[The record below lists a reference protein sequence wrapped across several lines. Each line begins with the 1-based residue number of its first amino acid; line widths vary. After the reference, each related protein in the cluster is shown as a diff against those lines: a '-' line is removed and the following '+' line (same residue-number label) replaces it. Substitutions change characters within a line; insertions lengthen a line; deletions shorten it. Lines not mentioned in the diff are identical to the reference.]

1 LQEELF
7 FEPVNRQGA
16 FFQNSAPLIG
26 RKTEKEISFKRAMS
40 KSEYTIGE
48 ITRIVKGELIQESDE
63 NALISELVIDSRR
76 LIFPEGSLFFALIS
90 KRNDGHKYIEELYNK
105 GVRSFIVETE
115 PSNLLLL
122 YNANIIKV
130 KNSLTSLQSL
140 AADHRKRFNI
150 PVIGITGSNGK
161 TIVKEWL
168 YQLLNESKNIVR
180 SPKSFNSQIGVPLSV
195 WQMNEDNELAIF
207 EAGISEQDEMDHLQS
222 IIQPTIG
229 IFTNIGHAHDENF
242 INRTQKAGEKLKLFT
257 KVKTLIYCIDQK
269 ELQEGIIKTGIL
281 KNIGTFTWSRK
292 TDADLMVTSVT
303 NDGHYTYL
311 TGIYK
316 NTELKIGIPFTD
328 EASIENAI
336 HCWATLLLM
345 GFSQLLIARRM
356 RTLQPLAMRL
366 EMKAGINNCT
376 LINDS
381 YSNDIDSL
389 AIALDFLNQQ
399 KQHRKK
405 TVILSDIL
413 QSGRSDSHLYHEVS
427 ELLDMKQVNRLI
439 GIGKGISRQ
448 ASLFKMDKEFFN
460 STEDFLDSYTLSSFA
475 NESVLLKGARLFG
488 FERISESLQ
497 QKTHET
503 VLEIDLNALV
513 HNLNYY
519 RSKLE
524 PGLKVMAMVKAFS
537 YGSGSYEIANV
548 LQFHQVDYLTVAYTD
563 EGVELRKAGIKLP
576 IMVMNP
582 DEESFDAMLK
592 YQLEPEIYSFRVLK
606 MLETALLRLSPNSQ
620 PVGIHIKIDTGMHRL
635 GFDPA
640 EVDELI
646 NQIKGRPYI
655 VVKSVFSH
663 LAASDN
669 MKNDDFTRHQISLF
683 RMISERIC
691 YEFEY
696 PILRHIANTAAISR
710 FPEARFDM
718 VRLGIGLY
726 GIAPLTE
733 EQEKLENVSTLRSII
748 SQIKNVLP
756 EDTVGYDRR
765 YKAMTETTIAI
776 VPIGYADGLSR
787 ALSNGIGHFKV
798 KGKFAPVVGS
808 ICMDMTMID
817 ITGINAREGDEVI
830 IFGKD
835 LPITRLA
842 DEMGSIPY
850 EILSGISQR
859 VKRVYYQE

>member
-1 LQEELF
+1 
-7 FEPVNRQGA
+7 
-16 FFQNSAPLIG
+16 
-26 RKTEKEISFKRAMS
+26 MS
-40 KSEYTIGE
+40 KSEYSISD
-48 ITRIVKGELIQESDE
+48 INRIVKGELILES
-63 NALISELVIDSRR
+63 NTNTLISELAIDSRR
-76 LIFPEGSLFFALIS
+76 LIVPEVSIFFALTS
-90 KRNDGHKYIEELYNK
+90 KRNDGHKYIEELYDK
-105 GVRSFIVETE
+105 GVRNFVVEHE

-130 KNSLTSLQSL
+130 KNTLTALQAL
-140 AADHRKRFNI
+140 AAAHRKQFSI

-168 YQLLNESKNIVR
+168 YQLMNESRNIVR

-195 WQMNEDNELAIF
+195 WQMREDHDLGIF
-207 EAGISEQDEMDHLQS
+207 EAGISEQDEMDHLQP

-269 ELQEGIIKTGIL
+269 ELQEGIIKTGLL
-281 KNIGTFTWSRK
+281 KNIETFTWSRK
-292 TDADLMVTSVT
+292 TAADLQITSVQS
-303 NDGHYTYL
+303 DGHFSKL
-311 TGIYK
+311 TGLFK
-316 NTELKIGIPFTD
+316 NSEIIIDIPFID

-336 HCWATLLLM
+336 HCWATMLLM
-345 GFSQLLIARRM
+345 DFNNKLISKRM

-389 AIALDFLNQQ
+389 SIALDFLNQQ

-413 QSGRSDSHLYHEVS
+413 QSGRSDSHLYSEVS
-427 ELLDMKQVNRLI
+427 ELLNQKKVNRFI
-439 GIGKGISRQ
+439 GIGKGISRH
-448 ASLFKMDKEFFN
+448 ASLFKMENEFFE
-460 STEDFLDSYTLSSFA
+460 TTDEFLESYSLNAFA
-475 NESVLLKGARLFG
+475 NESILLKGARIFG
-488 FERISESLQ
+488 FERITESLQ

-519 RSKLE
+519 RSMVD
-524 PGLKVMAMVKAFS
+524 PGVRIMAMVKAFS

-548 LQFHQVDYLTVAYTD
+548 LQFHQVDYLTVAYAD

-582 DEESFDAMLK
+582 DEESFDAIIK

-606 MLETALLRLSPNSQ
+606 MLEAALLRMTPNSQ

-635 GFDPA
+635 GFDPT

-646 NQIKGRPYI
+646 NQIKGRTPI
-655 VVKSVFSH
+655 SVKSVFSH
-663 LAASDN
+663 LAASDSES
-669 MKNDDFTRHQISLF
+669 NDDFTRHQISLF
-683 RMISERIC
+683 RMISERIS
-691 YEFEY
+691 YEFDY
-696 PILRHIANTAAISR
+696 PIFRHIANTAAITR

-718 VRLGIGLY
+718 VRIGIGLY
-726 GIAPLTE
+726 GIAPLPA
-733 EQEKLENVSTLRSII
+733 EQEFLQNVSTLRSVI
-748 SQIKNVLP
+748 SQIKHILP
-756 EDTVGYDRR
+756 DDTVGYNRR
-765 YKAMTETTIAI
+765 YKAKNETTIAI

-787 ALSNGIGHFKV
+787 ALSNGIGHLKV
-798 KGKFAPVVGS
+798 RGKLVPIVGS

-817 ITGINAREGDEVI
+817 ITGINAHEGDEVL

-850 EILSGISQR
+850 EIMSSISQR

>member
-1 LQEELF
+1 
-7 FEPVNRQGA
+7 
-16 FFQNSAPLIG
+16 
-26 RKTEKEISFKRAMS
+26 MS
-40 KSEYTIGE
+40 KSEYSISE
-48 ITRIVKGELIQESDE
+48 ITRIIKGELILESDT
-63 NALISELVIDSRR
+63 NTMISELAIDSRR
-76 LIFPEGSLFFALIS
+76 LIVPEVSLFFALIS
-90 KRNDGHKYIEELYNK
+90 KRNDGHKYIEELYEK
-105 GVRSFIVETE
+105 GVRNFVVENE
-115 PSNLLLL
+115 PANLLLL

-130 KNSLTSLQSL
+130 KNTLTALQAL
-140 AADHRKRFNI
+140 AAAHRKQFSI

-168 YQLLNESKNIVR
+168 YQLLNESRNIVR

-195 WQMNEDNELAIF
+195 WQMREDHDLAIF
-207 EAGISEQDEMDHLQS
+207 EAGISEQDEMDHLQP

-257 KVKTLIYCIDQK
+257 KVKKLVYCIDQK
-269 ELQEGIIKTGIL
+269 ELQEGIIKTGLL
-281 KNIGTFTWSRK
+281 KNIETFTWSRK
-292 TDADLMVTSVT
+292 TSADLQITKVHP
-303 NDGHYTYL
+303 DGHFTQL
-311 TGIYK
+311 TGVYK
-316 NTELKIGIPFTD
+316 ETEIDIEIPFTD

-336 HCWATLLLM
+336 HCWATMLLM
-345 GFSQLLIARRM
+345 GFNNPLIAKRM

-389 AIALDFLNQQ
+389 SIALDFLNQQ
-399 KQHRKK
+399 KQHRRK

-413 QSGRSDSHLYHEVS
+413 QSGRSDSHLYNEVS
-427 ELLDMKQVNRLI
+427 ELLDMKQVDRFI
-439 GIGKGISRQ
+439 GIGKGISRH
-448 ASLFKMDKEFFN
+448 STLFKMEKEFFN
-460 STEDFLDSYTLSSFA
+460 TTEEFLDSYSVNAFA
-475 NESVLLKGARLFG
+475 NESILLKGARIFG
-488 FERISESLQ
+488 FERITESLQ

-519 RSKLE
+519 RSMLDV
-524 PGLKVMAMVKAFS
+524 GVKVMAMVKAFS
-537 YGSGSYEIANV
+537 YGSGSYEIANI
-548 LQFHQVDYLTVAYTD
+548 LQFHQVDYLTVAYAD

-582 DEESFDAMLK
+582 DEESFDAIIK

-606 MLETALLRLSPNSQ
+606 MLEAALLRMTINSQ

-646 NQIKGRPYI
+646 NQLKGRATI
-655 VVKSVFSH
+655 RVKSVFSH
-663 LAASDN
+663 LAASDSES
-669 MKNDDFTRHQISLF
+669 NDDFTRHQVSLF
-683 RMISERIC
+683 RMISERISI
-691 YEFEY
+691 EFDY
-696 PILRHIANTAAISR
+696 PILSHIANTAAITR

-726 GIAPLTE
+726 GIAPMPE
-733 EQEKLENVSTLRSII
+733 EQDNLQNVSTLRSVI
-748 SQIKNVLP
+748 SQIKHIQAD
-756 EDTVGYDRR
+756 DTVGYNRR
-765 YKAMTETTIAI
+765 YKAKKETTIAI

-787 ALSNGIGHFKV
+787 ALSNGIGHLKV
-798 KGKFAPVVGS
+798 RGKFAPIVGS

-817 ITGINAREGDEVI
+817 ITCINAQEGDEVM

-850 EILSGISQR
+850 EILTGISQR
-859 VKRVYYQE
+859 VKRVYFQE